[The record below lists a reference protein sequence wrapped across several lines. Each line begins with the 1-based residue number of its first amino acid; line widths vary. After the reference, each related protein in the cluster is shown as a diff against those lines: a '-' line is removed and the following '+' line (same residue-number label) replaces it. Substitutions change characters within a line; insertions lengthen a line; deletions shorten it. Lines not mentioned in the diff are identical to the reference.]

1 MLCQNCNINE
11 ATIHLYT
18 SVNGQKKQIDLCQ
31 NCYQIMKSGGQEA
44 LFGAGNA
51 SNGNSDEP
59 FNPFNDIFS
68 ALQGQDFN
76 GAASNQTPQHKRVG
90 VVRVVH
96 KILGQN
102 NLKGC

>member
-68 ALQGQDFN
+68 ALMEQQ
-76 GAASNQTPQHKRVG
+76 ALKLHQHKQVD
-90 VVRVVH
+90 VVRAVH

-102 NLKGC
+102 NLKEC

>member
-51 SNGNSDEP
+51 DRKS
-59 FNPFNDIFS
+59 
-68 ALQGQDFN
+68 
-76 GAASNQTPQHKRVG
+76 
-90 VVRVVH
+90 VV
-96 KILGQN
+96 
-102 NLKGC
+102 